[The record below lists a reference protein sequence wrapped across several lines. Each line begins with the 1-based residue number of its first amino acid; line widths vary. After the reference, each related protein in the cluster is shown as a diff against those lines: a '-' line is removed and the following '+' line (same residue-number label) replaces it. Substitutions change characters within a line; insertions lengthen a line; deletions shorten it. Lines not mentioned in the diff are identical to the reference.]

1 MVELEGPGGLMAEKL
16 SAEAT
21 ATELAE
27 LDGWSLDEGKL
38 RRDFKFNNFIEAFGF
53 MTSAAIAAEKMNH
66 HPEWFNVYNKVTVHL
81 TTHEAGGI
89 TELDF
94 ALARKMNALAG

>member
-1 MVELEGPGGLMAEKL
+1 M
-16 SAEAT
+16 
-21 ATELAE
+21 ATELSDEAIATQLAE

-38 RRDFKFNNFIEAFGF
+38 FREFKFANFIEAFGF

-66 HPEWFNVYNKVTVHL
+66 HPEWCNVYSKVTVHL
-81 TTHEAGGI
+81 TTHDAGGI

-94 ALARKMNALAG
+94 ALAKKMNALAG